1 MGVFSWTFPSAV
13 VSIDAPAS
21 GDLMRLEQIVI
32 QGFKSFA
39 EKTEV
44 KVFSGVTCIV
54 GPNGCGKSNVADA
67 IRWALG
73 EQSPKTLR
81 GQKME
86 DVIFHG
92 SASRKAVGLAEVGLI
107 FNNDGGLPVPWS
119 EVGVARRLY
128 RTGESEYLL
137 NKSVCRLRDVQ
148 DLFAGTGVNPK
159 AYALMDQDRLNH
171 VLTAK
176 PWERR
181 IFIEEAAGV
190 ARYKQQRSETQ
201 GKLEA
206 TRQNLQRVRDVMDE
220 VKRQVGSLE
229 RQARKAQQ
237 YKALHQERQQLDLAM
252 LAADYAGL
260 TAAHEALLQ
269 ESARLRREEDERR
282 VMIAQLSAREATARA
297 AIQESEYR
305 LADLRQSAQKFQ
317 GEVERLLERREQMGS
332 QIRELGEEDG
342 RLGEEIRALSDRR
355 AELAVKREDTIRAL
369 AEARERFATLDQQ
382 VRSLDVDLE
391 ARRAEL
397 GVRRS
402 AVEALRLEQ
411 IRTAGDRAELT
422 RYAGELRER
431 VAQLDRRRER
441 LEGET
446 AAARTEADAL
456 AAARRRL
463 ETSFEQ
469 TGVQLSLL
477 SGEREQVEQEL
488 GRQEAQRAQAKEAL
502 GTLRVAIAAKES
514 AREALSRLEREREGY
529 GAGVRSLF
537 SPHAAAAVM
546 GVVGTVADL
555 LDVPPGLEPAV
566 EAVLGDRL
574 QWVIVER
581 FEHAR
586 GALAYLE
593 REGGG
598 AATLVSLETIVS
610 SNHRETPPEDSEITW
625 ADRLVGGPRAD
636 LVQHLLGHV
645 GVVAHLDVAERLW
658 RRPGVPA
665 TYVTRAG
672 EVLSPSGA
680 LTGGRRQN
688 ERQANDHSLLGR
700 KRALRQLSEELGDLA
715 LQAEEQQ
722 HRLHALEREVES
734 LRGRQEVLQVSVHA
748 QETARLT
755 GEKDLEAARREAER
769 VLRHLDTL
777 EVEERQ
783 LAGESATAQQE
794 LGALE
799 DRMAQV
805 AAREGEIERE
815 MSDLR
820 AGLEADQAEE
830 ASIVAR
836 ATACRVDLATV
847 LERVE
852 ALGREIDSVSEIGV
866 ECGLRLEEA
875 SNRRAQLLERRED
888 LSREQAL
895 TDERARVVSAERDR
909 KERDVAVLAEEHGRR
924 LDERQAMENEMR
936 EAHRSLDGLV
946 SRIHELDLKETEGR
960 VRREELLQEAGR
972 RHAVDGADTLL
983 AAHDSARDLEA
994 VRLRHGEL
1002 GEKLE
1007 SMGPVNLVADDEYRE
1022 LQERLEFLR
1031 SQHDDLVQSMK
1042 DLDRALRGMTRTA
1055 QERFQEAFEEINR
1068 HFSGIFQRLFEGGRA
1083 ELRMVP
1089 PEEGED
1095 DPLELGVE
1103 LMAQPRGKR
1112 LQAVTLMSGGERAL
1126 TGLALLFAIFYFRPS
1141 PFCVLDEVDAPL
1153 DDANIHRF
1161 IRVLRELCTQTQ
1173 FIVITHNRKTMEAAD
1188 VLYGV
1193 TMQEPGLSRLVSVK
1207 LTDA

>member
-1 MGVFSWTFPSAV
+1 
-13 VSIDAPAS
+13 
-21 GDLMRLEQIVI
+21 MRLELIVI

-39 EKTEV
+39 EKTEI
-44 KVFSGVTCIV
+44 KVFPGVTCIV

-92 SASRKAVGLAEVGLI
+92 ASSRKAVGLAEVGLV
-107 FNNDGGLPVPWS
+107 FNNDGGLNVPWS

-128 RTGESEYLL
+128 RTGESEYIL
-137 NKSVCRLRDVQ
+137 NKGVCRLRDIQ

-201 GKLEA
+201 GKLDA

-220 VKRQVGSLE
+220 VKRQVSSLE
-229 RQARKAQQ
+229 RQAKKAQQ
-237 YKALHQERQQLDLAM
+237 YKALHQERQALDLAM
-252 LAADYAGL
+252 LAADYG
-260 TAAHEALLQ
+260 ALRQ
-269 ESARLRREEDERR
+269 EGARLRRGEDERR
-282 VMIAQLSAREATARA
+282 VAIAQVEAREATLRA
-297 AIQESEYR
+297 AIQESDYR

-317 GEVERLLERREQMGS
+317 GEVERLLERREQMGA
-332 QIRELGEEDG
+332 QIREMGEEEL
-342 RLGEEIRALSDRR
+342 RLGEEIRAITERR
-355 AELAVKREDTIRAL
+355 ADVGAKLEDAIRAL
-369 AEARERFATLDQQ
+369 TEARERFAGLNRQ
-382 VRSLDVDLE
+382 VKALEADLE
-391 ARRAEL
+391 GCRAEL
-397 GVRRS
+397 GRRRA

-411 IRTAGDRAELT
+411 IRAAGDRAELT
-422 RYAGELRER
+422 RSAGELRER
-431 VAQLDRRRER
+431 GAQLERRRER
-441 LEGET
+441 LEAET
-446 AAARTEADAL
+446 ASARGKADAL

-463 ETSFEQ
+463 ETSIEQ

-477 SGEREQVEQEL
+477 TGEREQVEEEL
-488 GRQEAQRAQAKEAL
+488 GRQSAMRVHAQESLAA
-502 GTLRVAIAAKES
+502 LRVAIAAKES
-514 AREALSRLEREREGY
+514 AREALDLLEREREGY

-537 SPHAAAAVM
+537 SPQAVSSVA

-555 LDVPPGLEPAV
+555 LDVPSGLEPAV
-566 EAVLGDRL
+566 EAVLGDKL

-581 FEHAR
+581 FEHSR
-586 GALAYLE
+586 TALGYLE
-593 REGGG
+593 REGVG
-598 AATLVSLETIVS
+598 AATLLALETIAS
-610 SNHRETPPEDSEITW
+610 ASQAAGGRTDDKEITW
-625 ADRLVGGPRAD
+625 ADRLVGGTRPE
-636 LVQHLLGHV
+636 LVRHLLAHV
-645 GVVAHLDVAERLW
+645 AIVGSLDVAEALW
-658 RRPGVPA
+658 RRNGTAA
-665 TYVTRAG
+665 TFVTRAG
-672 EVLSPSGA
+672 EVLSPTGA
-680 LTGGRRQN
+680 LTGGRRHN
-688 ERQANDHSLLGR
+688 EQQANDHSLLGR
-700 KRALRQLSEELGDLA
+700 KRALRQLSEELGGLA
-715 LQAEEQQ
+715 LQAEDALR
-722 HRLHALEREVES
+722 RLQALDGEVES
-734 LRGRQEVLQVSVHA
+734 LRSRQEVLQVSVHA
-748 QETARLT
+748 QESARLS
-755 GEKDLEAARREAER
+755 GEKDIEAAHREADR
-769 VLRHLDTL
+769 VLRHLETL
-777 EVEERQ
+777 QAERRQ
-783 LAGESATAQQE
+783 LSGEAAT
-794 LGALE
+794 
-799 DRMAQV
+799 
-805 AAREGEIERE
+805 AARELEALDGRLGEVVTRETDIERE
-815 MSDLR
+815 MTVLR
-820 AGLEADQAEE
+820 AGLEADQAGE
-830 ASIVAR
+830 ASTVVA
-836 ATACRVDLATV
+836 ATTCRVDLATV

-852 ALGREIDSVSEIGV
+852 ALGREIDSLSELEDEFAV
-866 ECGLRLEEA
+866 RLQEA
-875 SNRRAQLLERRED
+875 GSRRAQILDRRQD
-888 LSREQAL
+888 LTREQGR
-895 TDERARVVSAERDR
+895 TDERAREVGAERDR

-924 LDERQAMENEMR
+924 LDERQAAENELR
-936 EAHRSLDGLV
+936 DAQRRLDGLV

-972 RHAVDGADTLL
+972 RHAVDGAETLL
-983 AAHDSARDLEA
+983 AAHDPTRDVEAGKARYE
-994 VRLRHGEL
+994 EL

-1007 SMGPVNLVADDEYRE
+1007 GMGPVNLVADDEYRE

-1055 QERFQEAFEEINR
+1055 QDRFQEAFEEINR
-1068 HFSGIFQRLFEGGRA
+1068 HFGEIFRRLFEGGRA

-1126 TGLALLFAIFYFRPS
+1126 TGLALLFAIFYYRPS

-1161 IRVLRELCTQTQ
+1161 IRVLRELCSQTQ

-1193 TMQEPGLSRLVSVK
+1193 TMEEPGLSRLVSVK
-1207 LTDA
+1207 LTEA

>member
-1 MGVFSWTFPSAV
+1 
-13 VSIDAPAS
+13 
-21 GDLMRLEQIVI
+21 MRLEQIVI

-44 KVFSGVTCIV
+44 QVFPGVTCIV

-92 SASRKAVGLAEVGLI
+92 SSSRKAVGLAEVGLV
-107 FNNDGGLPVPWS
+107 FNNDGGLNVPWS

-137 NKSVCRLRDVQ
+137 NKGVCRLRDIQ

-190 ARYKQQRSETQ
+190 ARYKQQRGETQ
-201 GKLEA
+201 GKLDA

-237 YKALHQERQQLDLAM
+237 YKALHQERQELDLAM

-260 TAAHEALLQ
+260 TAAHEALVQ
-269 ESARLRREEDERR
+269 EMARLRTEEDGRR
-282 VMIAQLSAREATARA
+282 VIIAQLSAREAAARA

-317 GEVERLLERREQMGS
+317 GEVERLLERREQMGA
-332 QIRELGEEDG
+332 QIRELTDEEL
-342 RLGEEIRALSDRR
+342 RLGEEIRSLSERR
-355 AELAVKREDTIRAL
+355 TELTLKREDAIRAL
-369 AEARERFATLDQQ
+369 AEARERFAGLDGQVRTLDA
-382 VRSLDVDLE
+382 DLE
-391 ARRAEL
+391 ARRVEL
-397 GVRRS
+397 GKRRA

-411 IRTAGDRAELT
+411 IRAAGDRADLT

-431 VAQLDRRRER
+431 GAQLERRRER
-441 LEGET
+441 LDGET
-446 AAARTEADAL
+446 TAARTEADAL

-488 GRQEAQRAQAKEAL
+488 MRQE
-502 GTLRVAIAAKES
+502 TLRALAQESLANLRVTIAAKES
-514 AREALSRLEREREGY
+514 AREALGRLEREREGY

-537 SPHAAAAVM
+537 SPQAGAAVS

-555 LDVPPGLEPAV
+555 LEVPPGLEPAV

-593 REGGG
+593 RENAG
-598 AATLVSLETIVS
+598 AATLVSLETLAS
-610 SNHRETPPEDSEITW
+610 QSHPETAGDEAEITW
-625 ADRLVGGPRAD
+625 ADRLVGGPRPE
-636 LVQHLLGHV
+636 LVRHLLGRV
-645 GVVAHLDVAERLW
+645 GVVAHLDVAEALW
-658 RRPGVPA
+658 RRNGLLA

-672 EVLSPSGA
+672 EVLSSSGA

-700 KRALRQLSEELGDLA
+700 KRALRQLSEELGDFA

-722 HRLHALEREVES
+722 GRLQALDREVES

-755 GEKDLEAARREAER
+755 GEKDIEAAHREAER
-769 VLRHLDTL
+769 VLRHLETL
-777 EVEERQ
+777 QTEGRQ
-783 LAGESATAQQE
+783 LEGEAATARE
-794 LGALE
+794 EIEALE
-799 DRMAQV
+799 ARMALV
-805 AAREGEIERE
+805 TARESDIERE
-815 MSDLR
+815 MTTLR
-820 AGLEADQAEE
+820 TGLEADQVEE
-830 ASIVAR
+830 TSIVAQ

-852 ALGREIDSVSEIGV
+852 ALGREIDSLSEIGV
-866 ECGLRLEEA
+866 ECGVRLEEA
-875 SNRRAQLLERRED
+875 SSRRTQLLERRDE
-888 LSREQAL
+888 LGREQAR
-895 TDERARVVSAERDR
+895 TDDRAREVSAERDR
-909 KERDVAVLAEEHGRR
+909 KEREVAVLAEEHAGR
-924 LDERQAMENEMR
+924 LEERQATENEMR
-936 EAHRSLDGLV
+936 EAHRDLDGLI

-972 RHAVDGADTLL
+972 RHALDGAERLL
-983 AAHDSARDLEA
+983 AAHDSARDFEA
-994 VRLRHGEL
+994 VRLRYEEL
-1002 GEKLE
+1002 GAKLE
-1007 SMGPVNLVADDEYRE
+1007 GMGPVNLVADDEYRE

-1031 SQHDDLVQSMK
+1031 SQHDDLMQSMK

-1068 HFSGIFQRLFEGGRA
+1068 HFAGIFQRLFEGGRA

-1126 TGLALLFAIFYFRPS
+1126 TGLALLFAIFYYRPS

-1161 IRVLRELCTQTQ
+1161 IRVLRELCSQTQ
-1173 FIVITHNRKTMEAAD
+1173 FVVITHNRKTMEAAD

>member
-1 MGVFSWTFPSAV
+1 
-13 VSIDAPAS
+13 
-21 GDLMRLEQIVI
+21 MRLEQIVI

-44 KVFSGVTCIV
+44 QVFPGVTCIV

-92 SASRKAVGLAEVGLI
+92 SSSRKAVGLAEVGLI
-107 FNNDGGLPVPWS
+107 FNNDGGLNVPWS

-137 NKSVCRLRDVQ
+137 NKSVCRLRDIQ

-201 GKLEA
+201 GKLDA
-206 TRQNLQRVRDVMDE
+206 TRLNLQRVRDVMDE

-237 YKALHQERQQLDLAM
+237 YKALHRERQEADLAL

-260 TAAHEALLQ
+260 TAAHEALRQ
-269 ESARLRREEDERR
+269 EGTWLRREEEERR
-282 VMIAQLSAREATARA
+282 VLIAQLSAHEATARA

-317 GEVERLLERREQMGS
+317 GEVERLLERREQMGA
-332 QIRELGEEDG
+332 QIRELSEEDV
-342 RLGEEIRALSDRR
+342 RLGDEIAGLRERR
-355 AELAVKREDTIRAL
+355 TELAVKREDTIRAL
-369 AEARERFATLDQQ
+369 GEARERFAALDRQ
-382 VRSLDVDLE
+382 VRVIDADLE
-391 ARRAEL
+391 TRRAEL
-397 GVRRS
+397 AVRR
-402 AVEALRLEQ
+402 AAMEGLRLEQ
-411 IRTAGDRAELT
+411 IRAAGDRAELT

-431 VAQLDRRRER
+431 SVQLERRRER
-441 LEGET
+441 LDAET
-446 AAARTEADAL
+446 AAAQTEADTL

-463 ETSFEQ
+463 ESSVEQ

-488 GRQEAQRAQAKEAL
+488 ARQE
-502 GTLRVAIAAKES
+502 TLRVQAQESLASLRVSLAAKES

-537 SPHAAAAVM
+537 SPQATAAVS
-546 GVVGTVADL
+546 GVIGTVADL

-574 QWVIVER
+574 QWVIVRR

-586 GALAYLE
+586 GALGYLE
-593 REGGG
+593 REGAG
-598 AATLVSLETIVS
+598 AATIVSLETLALESPRGERADDDHADV
-610 SNHRETPPEDSEITW
+610 TW
-625 ADRLVGGPRAD
+625 ADRLVGGPRPE
-636 LVQHLLGHV
+636 LVRHLLGQV
-645 GVVAHLDVAERLW
+645 GVVSHLDLAERLW
-658 RRPGVPA
+658 RRGGNPV

-672 EVLSPSGA
+672 EVLAPSGA

-700 KRALRQLSEELGDLA
+700 KRALRQLSEELGTV
-715 LQAEEQQ
+715 
-722 HRLHALEREVES
+722 ALEVEAQQERLSALDREVES
-734 LRGRQEVLQVSVHA
+734 LRARQELLQVSVHA

-755 GEKDLEAARREAER
+755 GEKDIEAARREADR
-769 VLRHLDTL
+769 VWRHLETL
-777 EVEERQ
+777 QSEGRQ
-783 LAGESATAQQE
+783 LVAEAATANQE
-794 LGALE
+794 LEALE
-799 DRMAQV
+799 MRMAEV
-805 AAREGEIERE
+805 AAREGGIERE
-815 MSDLR
+815 LTALR
-820 AGLEADQAEE
+820 GGLEADQVAE
-830 ASIVAR
+830 AAIVGQL
-836 ATACRVDLATV
+836 TACRVDLATV

-852 ALGREIDSVSEIGV
+852 ALGREIDSLGEIGN
-866 ECGLRLEEA
+866 ECSARLDEA
-875 SNRRAQLLERRED
+875 SGRRSQLFERRED
-888 LSREQAL
+888 LSREQAR
-895 TDERARVVSAERDR
+895 TDERAREVSAERDA
-909 KERDVAVLAEEHGRR
+909 KEREVAALAEEHGRR
-924 LDERQAMENEMR
+924 LDERQLKESEMR
-936 EAHRSLDGLV
+936 EAHRALDALI
-946 SRIHELDLKETEGR
+946 SRIHELDLRETEGR

-972 RHAVDGADTLL
+972 RHAIEGADMLL
-983 AAHDSARDLEA
+983 AAHDSTRDVEA
-994 VRLRHGEL
+994 VKARYEEL
-1002 GEKLE
+1002 SAKLE

-1055 QERFQEAFEEINR
+1055 QERFQEAFDAINR
-1068 HFSGIFQRLFEGGRA
+1068 HFSEIFQRLFEGGRA

-1126 TGLALLFAIFYFRPS
+1126 TGLALLFAIFYYRPS

-1161 IRVLRELCTQTQ
+1161 IRVLKELCSQTQ
-1173 FIVITHNRKTMEAAD
+1173 FVVITHNRKTMEAAD

>member
-1 MGVFSWTFPSAV
+1 
-13 VSIDAPAS
+13 
-21 GDLMRLEQIVI
+21 MRLEQIVI

-107 FNNDGGLPVPWS
+107 FNNDGGLQVPWS

-332 QIRELGEEDG
+332 QIRELGEEDL
-342 RLGEEIRALSDRR
+342 RLGEEIRTLSDRR
-355 AELAVKREDTIRAL
+355 TELAVKREETIRAL
-369 AEARERFATLDQQ
+369 AEARERFATLDEQ
-382 VRSLDVDLE
+382 VRRLDTELE
-391 ARRAEL
+391 ARRTEL
-397 GVRRS
+397 GLRRA

-411 IRTAGDRAELT
+411 IRAAGDRAELT

-446 AAARTEADAL
+446 AGARAEADGL

-477 SGEREQVEQEL
+477 SGEREHVEQEL
-488 GRQEAQRAQAKEAL
+488 GRQEALRAQAQESLA
-502 GTLRVAIAAKES
+502 TLRVAIVAKES
-514 AREALSRLEREREGY
+514 AREALHRLEREREGY

-537 SPHAAAAVM
+537 SPHATTAVT
-546 GVVGTVADL
+546 GVIGTVADL

-586 GALAYLE
+586 EALAYLE
-593 REGGG
+593 REGAG
-598 AATLVSLETIVS
+598 AATLVSLETIAS
-610 SNHRETPPEDSEITW
+610 SNHREAPAEDPEITW
-625 ADRLVGGPRAD
+625 ADRLVGGARPE

-645 GVVAHLDVAERLW
+645 GVVTHLDVAERLW
-658 RRPGVPA
+658 RRPGFPA

-700 KRALRQLSEELGDLA
+700 KRALRQLSEELGDLDR
-715 LQAEEQQ
+715 QAEEQQ
-722 HRLHALEREVES
+722 GRLHVLEREVES
-734 LRGRQEVLQVSVHA
+734 LRGRQDVLQVSVHA
-748 QETARLT
+748 HETARLT
-755 GEKDLEAARREAER
+755 GEKDLEAAGREAER

-777 EVEERQ
+777 EVEGRQ

-794 LGALE
+794 LASLE
-799 DRMAQV
+799 ERMARV

-815 MSDLR
+815 MSALR
-820 AGLEADQAEE
+820 TALEADQAEE

-852 ALGREIDSVSEIGV
+852 ALGREIDSLGEIGV
-866 ECGLRLEEA
+866 ECGRRLEEA
-875 SNRRAQLLERRED
+875 SHRRTQLLERRED
-888 LSREQAL
+888 LSREQAH
-895 TDERARVVSAERDR
+895 TDERAREVSAERDR

-924 LDERQAMENEMR
+924 LDERQAMENELR
-936 EAHRSLDGLV
+936 EAHRTLDGLV

-994 VRLRHGEL
+994 VRLRHEEL

-1068 HFSGIFQRLFEGGRA
+1068 HFSAIFQRLFEGGRA

>member
-1 MGVFSWTFPSAV
+1 
-13 VSIDAPAS
+13 
-21 GDLMRLEQIVI
+21 MRLEQIVI
-32 QGFKSFA
+32 QGFKSFV
-39 EKTEV
+39 ERTEV
-44 KVFSGVTCIV
+44 QVFPGVTCIV

-81 GQKME
+81 GHKME
-86 DVIFHG
+86 DVIFQG
-92 SASRKAVGLAEVGLI
+92 SASRKAVGLAEVGLV
-107 FNNDGGLPVPWS
+107 FNNDGGLNVPWS

-137 NKSVCRLRDVQ
+137 NKGVCRLRDIQ

-190 ARYKQQRSETQ
+190 ARYKQQRTETQ
-201 GKLEA
+201 GKLDA

-237 YKALHQERQQLDLAM
+237 YKVLHKERQELDLAM

-269 ESARLRREEDERR
+269 EVARLRREEEERR
-282 VMIAQLSAREATARA
+282 VSIAQFSAHEAAARA

-317 GEVERLLERREQMGS
+317 GEVERLLDRREQMGA
-332 QIRELGEEDG
+332 QIRELSDEEL
-342 RLGEEIRALSDRR
+342 RLGDEIRSLSARR
-355 AELAVKREDTIRAL
+355 AELAVKREDAIRAL
-369 AEARERFATLDQQ
+369 AEARERFAALDRQ
-382 VRSLDVDLE
+382 VRDLDADLE
-391 ARRAEL
+391 ARRVEL
-397 GVRRS
+397 GMRRA

-411 IRTAGDRAELT
+411 IRAAGDRAELT

-431 VAQLDRRRER
+431 GAQLERRRER
-441 LEGET
+441 LQAET
-446 AAARTEADAL
+446 ISARTEADAL

-463 ETSFEQ
+463 EMSFDQ

-488 GRQEAQRAQAKEAL
+488 GRQD
-502 GTLRVAIAAKES
+502 TLRVEAQESLATLRVTIAAKES
-514 AREALSRLEREREGY
+514 AREALDRLEREREGY

-537 SPHAAAAVM
+537 SPQAASAVS
-546 GVVGTVADL
+546 GIVGTVADL
-555 LDVPPGLEPAV
+555 LEVPPGLELAV

-581 FEHAR
+581 FEHCR

-593 REGGG
+593 REGAG
-598 AATLVSLETIVS
+598 AATLVSLETVAS
-610 SNHRETPPEDSEITW
+610 GSPAGDALGDDAEITW
-625 ADRLVGGPRAD
+625 ADRLVGGPRLE
-636 LVQHLLGHV
+636 LVEHLLGRV

-658 RRPGVPA
+658 RRPGVLV

-680 LTGGRRQN
+680 LTGGRRHN

-722 HRLHALEREVES
+722 GRLRVLDREVES

-755 GEKDLEAARREAER
+755 GEKDIEAARREAER
-769 VLRHLDTL
+769 VLRHLETL
-777 EVEERQ
+777 QTEGRQ
-783 LAGESATAQQE
+783 LAGETATARQE
-794 LGALE
+794 LEALE
-799 DRMAQV
+799 ERMAQV
-805 AAREGEIERE
+805 AAREGDIERE
-815 MSDLR
+815 MTTLR
-820 AGLEADQAEE
+820 VGLEADQVEE
-830 ASIVAR
+830 TSIVAQ
-836 ATACRVDLATV
+836 ATACRVELATV

-852 ALGREIDSVSEIGV
+852 ALGREIDSVSEIGA
-866 ECGLRLEEA
+866 ECGVRLEEA
-875 SNRRAQLLERRED
+875 SSRRAQILERRED

-895 TDERARVVSAERDR
+895 TDERAREVGAERDR

-924 LDERQAMENEMR
+924 LDERQATENAMR
-936 EAHRSLDGLV
+936 EAQRGLDSLI

-972 RHAVDGADTLL
+972 RHAVDGPEMLL
-983 AAHDSARDLEA
+983 AAHDSARDVDG
-994 VRLRHGEL
+994 VRMRYEEL
-1002 GEKLE
+1002 GAKLE
-1007 SMGPVNLVADDEYRE
+1007 GMGPVNLVADDEYRE

-1068 HFSGIFQRLFEGGRA
+1068 HFAGIFQRLFEGGRA

-1126 TGLALLFAIFYFRPS
+1126 TGLALLFAIFYYRPS

-1161 IRVLRELCTQTQ
+1161 IRVLRELCSQTQ

-1193 TMQEPGLSRLVSVK
+1193 TMQEPGLSRIVSVK

>member
-1 MGVFSWTFPSAV
+1 
-13 VSIDAPAS
+13 
-21 GDLMRLEQIVI
+21 MRLEQIVI

-44 KVFSGVTCIV
+44 RVFPGVTCIV

-67 IRWALG
+67 VRWALG
-73 EQSPKTLR
+73 EQSPKILR
-81 GQKME
+81 GHKME

-92 SASRKAVGLAEVGLI
+92 SSSRKAVGLAEVGLV
-107 FNNDGGLPVPWS
+107 FNNDGGLNVPWS
-119 EVGVARRLY
+119 EVAVARRLY

-190 ARYKQQRSETQ
+190 ARYKQQRAETQ
-201 GKLEA
+201 GKLDA

-220 VKRQVGSLE
+220 VKRQVSSLE
-229 RQARKAQQ
+229 RQAKKAQQ
-237 YKALHQERQQLDLAM
+237 YKALHQERQALDLAM

-260 TAAHEALLQ
+260 TAAHEALVQ
-269 ESARLRREEDERR
+269 EGARLRREEDERR
-282 VMIAQLSAREATARA
+282 VAIAQIEAREATLRA

-317 GEVERLLERREQMGS
+317 GEVERLLERREQMGA
-332 QIRELGEEDG
+332 QIREMGEEEV
-342 RLGEEIRALSDRR
+342 RLGEEIRSLTERR
-355 AELAVKREDTIRAL
+355 AEVGLKREDAIRAL
-369 AEARERFATLDQQ
+369 GDARERFAGLDRQA
-382 VRSLDVDLE
+382 RELEADLE
-391 ARRAEL
+391 TRRAEL
-397 GVRRS
+397 GRRRE

-411 IRTAGDRAELT
+411 IRAAGDRAELT
-422 RYAGELRER
+422 RSAGELRER
-431 VAQLDRRRER
+431 GAQLERRRER
-441 LEGET
+441 LDAET
-446 AAARTEADAL
+446 TSARGEADAL
-456 AAARRRL
+456 AAARRHL
-463 ETSFEQ
+463 EQNFEQ

-477 SGEREQVEQEL
+477 TGEREQVEEEL
-488 GRQEAQRAQAKEAL
+488 VRQGAMRVQAQEALAA
-502 GTLRVAIAAKES
+502 LRVAIVAKES
-514 AREALSRLEREREGY
+514 AREALERLEREREGY

-537 SPHAAAAVM
+537 SSQAAASVA

-555 LDVPPGLEPAV
+555 LEVPPGLETAV
-566 EAVLGDRL
+566 EAALGDRL

-586 GALAYLE
+586 AALSFLE
-593 REGGG
+593 REGAG
-598 AATLVSLETIVS
+598 AATLLALETLARGSLDGQERTEHKDV
-610 SNHRETPPEDSEITW
+610 TW
-625 ADRLVGGPRAD
+625 ADRLIGGPRPE
-636 LVQHLLGHV
+636 LVRHLLGGV
-645 GVVAHLDVAERLW
+645 GVVGHLDVAETLW
-658 RRPGVPA
+658 RRSGAAA

-680 LTGGRRQN
+680 LTGGRRHH

-715 LQAEEQQ
+715 LEAEEAQRRF
-722 HRLHALEREVES
+722 HGLDHEVES

-748 QETARLT
+748 QETARVSS
-755 GEKDLEAARREAER
+755 EKDIEAARREAER
-769 VLRHLDTL
+769 VLRHLETL
-777 EVEERQ
+777 QVEGRQ
-783 LAGESATAQQE
+783 LSGEASAAAAE
-794 LGALE
+794 IEALDE
-799 DRMAQV
+799 RLADV
-805 AAREGEIERE
+805 AAREAAIERE
-815 MSDLR
+815 MTALR
-820 AGLEADQAEE
+820 RGLEADQAAE
-830 ASIVAR
+830 ASVVAA
-836 ATACRVDLATV
+836 ATSCRVDLATV

-852 ALGREIDSVSEIGV
+852 ALGREIDSLSELERELGT
-866 ECGLRLEEA
+866 RLEEGG
-875 SNRRAQLLERRED
+875 SRRDQILERRRE
-888 LSREQAL
+888 LTREQGR
-895 TDERARVVSAERDR
+895 TDERAREVGAERDR
-909 KERDVAVLAEEHGRR
+909 KERDVAVLAEEHGQR
-924 LDERQAMENEMR
+924 LDLRQAAENEFR
-936 EAHRSLDGLV
+936 EAQRRVDGLV

-972 RHAVDGADTLL
+972 RHAVDVAETLL
-983 AAHDSARDLEA
+983 AAHDSTRDFEAGKARYE
-994 VRLRHGEL
+994 EL
-1002 GEKLE
+1002 GARLE
-1007 SMGPVNLVADDEYRE
+1007 GMGPVNLVADDEYRE

-1068 HFSGIFQRLFEGGRA
+1068 HFGEIFQRLFEGGRA

-1161 IRVLRELCTQTQ
+1161 IRVLRELCSQTQ

-1207 LTDA
+1207 LTEA

>member
-1 MGVFSWTFPSAV
+1 
-13 VSIDAPAS
+13 
-21 GDLMRLEQIVI
+21 MRLELIVI

-39 EKTEV
+39 EKTEI
-44 KVFSGVTCIV
+44 KVFPGVTCIV

-67 IRWALG
+67 VRWALG

-92 SASRKAVGLAEVGLI
+92 ASSRKAVGLAEVGLV
-107 FNNDGGLPVPWS
+107 FNNDGGLNVPWS

-128 RTGESEYLL
+128 RTGESEYAL
-137 NKSVCRLRDVQ
+137 NKNVCRLRDIQ

-190 ARYKQQRSETQ
+190 ARYKQQRAETQ
-201 GKLEA
+201 GKLDA

-220 VKRQVGSLE
+220 VKRQVSSLE
-229 RQARKAQQ
+229 RQAKKAQQ
-237 YKALHQERQQLDLAM
+237 YKALHQERQALDLAM

-260 TAAHEALLQ
+260 TAAHEALVQ
-269 ESARLRREEDERR
+269 EGARLRRDESERR
-282 VMIAQLSAREATARA
+282 VAIAQVEAREATLRA
-297 AIQESEYR
+297 AIQESDYR

-317 GEVERLLERREQMGS
+317 GEVERLLERREQMGA
-332 QIRELGEEDG
+332 QIREMGEEEL
-342 RLGEEIRALSDRR
+342 RLGEEMRSLTERR
-355 AELAVKREDTIRAL
+355 GEVGVKREDALRAL
-369 AEARERFATLDQQ
+369 SEARERFAALDRQ
-382 VRSLDVDLE
+382 VRVLEADLE
-391 ARRAEL
+391 LRRAEL
-397 GVRRS
+397 GRRR
-402 AVEALRLEQ
+402 AAIEALRLEQ
-411 IRTAGDRAELT
+411 IRAAGDRAELT
-422 RYAGELRER
+422 RSAGELRER
-431 VAQLDRRRER
+431 GAQLERRRER
-441 LEGET
+441 LEAET
-446 AAARTEADAL
+446 AAARGEADAL

-477 SGEREQVEQEL
+477 TGEREQVEEEL
-488 GRQEAQRAQAKEAL
+488 GRQSARRAHAQESLAA
-502 GTLRVAIAAKES
+502 LRVSIAAKES
-514 AREALSRLEREREGY
+514 AREALDLLEREREGY

-537 SPHAAAAVM
+537 SPQAASSVA

-581 FEHAR
+581 FEHSR
-586 GALAYLE
+586 TALGYLA
-593 REGGG
+593 REGVG
-598 AATLVSLETIVS
+598 AATLLALETIASAHTAGGRTDDKEV
-610 SNHRETPPEDSEITW
+610 TW
-625 ADRLVGGPRAD
+625 ADRLVGGTRPE
-636 LVQHLLGHV
+636 LVRHLLGHV
-645 GVVAHLDVAERLW
+645 AIVGSLDVAEALW
-658 RRPGVPA
+658 RRNGTVA
-665 TYVTRAG
+665 TFVTRAG

-680 LTGGRRQN
+680 LTGGRRHN
-688 ERQANDHSLLGR
+688 EQQVNDHSLLGR
-700 KRALRQLSEELGDLA
+700 KRTLRQLSEELGGLA
-715 LQAEEQQ
+715 LQAEEAVR
-722 HRLHALEREVES
+722 RLQVLEGAVES

-748 QETARLT
+748 QESARLS
-755 GEKDLEAARREAER
+755 GEKDIEATHREAER
-769 VLRHLDTL
+769 VLRHLETL
-777 EVEERQ
+777 QAERRQ
-783 LAGESATAQQE
+783 LSGEAAT
-794 LGALE
+794 
-799 DRMAQV
+799 
-805 AAREGEIERE
+805 AARELEALDGRLSEVTTRETDIERE
-815 MSDLR
+815 MTVLR
-820 AGLEADQAEE
+820 AGLETDQAGE
-830 ASIVAR
+830 ASTVAA
-836 ATACRVDLATV
+836 ATTCRVDLATV

-852 ALGREIDSVSEIGV
+852 ALGREIDSLGELQGEFVV
-866 ECGLRLEEA
+866 RLQEA
-875 SNRRAQLLERRED
+875 GSRRSQILDRRQD
-888 LSREQAL
+888 LTREQGQ
-895 TDERARVVSAERDR
+895 TDERAREVGAERDR
-909 KERDVAVLAEEHGRR
+909 KERDVAALAEEHARR
-924 LDERQAMENEMR
+924 LGERQAMETELR
-936 EAHRSLDGLV
+936 EAQRGLDGLV

-972 RHAVDGADTLL
+972 RHAVDGAETLL
-983 AAHDSARDLEA
+983 AAHDPTRDIEAGKARYE
-994 VRLRHGEL
+994 EL

-1007 SMGPVNLVADDEYRE
+1007 GMGPVNLVADDEYRE

-1031 SQHDDLVQSMK
+1031 SQYDDLVQSMK

-1055 QERFQEAFEEINR
+1055 QDRFQEAFEEINR
-1068 HFSGIFQRLFEGGRA
+1068 HFGEIFQRLFEGGRA

-1126 TGLALLFAIFYFRPS
+1126 TGLALLFAIFYYRPS

-1161 IRVLRELCTQTQ
+1161 IRVLRELCSQTQ

-1193 TMQEPGLSRLVSVK
+1193 TMEEPGLSRIVSVR
-1207 LTDA
+1207 LTEA

>member
-1 MGVFSWTFPSAV
+1 
-13 VSIDAPAS
+13 
-21 GDLMRLEQIVI
+21 MRLEQIII

-44 KVFSGVTCIV
+44 QVFPGVTCIV

-81 GQKME
+81 GHKME

-92 SASRKAVGLAEVGLI
+92 SSSRKAVGLAEVGLV
-107 FNNDGGLPVPWS
+107 FNNDGGLDVPWS

-137 NKSVCRLRDVQ
+137 NKGVCRLRDIQ

-201 GKLEA
+201 GKLDA

-237 YKALHQERQQLDLAM
+237 YKALHQERQELDLAM

-260 TAAHEALLQ
+260 TAAHDALVQ
-269 ESARLRREEDERR
+269 EMSRLRGEEEERR
-282 VMIAQLSAREATARA
+282 VTIAQLSAREATARA
-297 AIQESEYR
+297 TIQESEYR

-317 GEVERLLERREQMGS
+317 GEVERLLERREQMGA
-332 QIRELGEEDG
+332 QIRELNDEEL
-342 RLGEEIRALSDRR
+342 RLGEEIRSLTERR
-355 AELAVKREDTIRAL
+355 AELTLKRDDAIRAL
-369 AEARERFATLDQQ
+369 AESRERFAGLDRQ
-382 VRSLDVDLE
+382 VRALDADLE
-391 ARRAEL
+391 ARRVDLAT
-397 GVRRS
+397 RRA

-411 IRTAGDRAELT
+411 IRAAGDRAELT

-431 VAQLDRRRER
+431 ATQLERRRER
-441 LEGET
+441 LEAET
-446 AAARTEADAL
+446 ASARTEADGL

-463 ETSFEQ
+463 ESSFEQ

-488 GRQEAQRAQAKEAL
+488 ARQETLRVQAQESLA
-502 GTLRVAIAAKES
+502 TLRVAIAAKES
-514 AREALSRLEREREGY
+514 AREALVRLEREREGY

-537 SPHAAAAVM
+537 APQAATAVS

-555 LDVPPGLEPAV
+555 LEVPPGLEPAV

-593 REGGG
+593 HEGAG
-598 AATLVSLETIVS
+598 AATLVSLETLAANGYAGEPVA
-610 SNHRETPPEDSEITW
+610 EDTEITW
-625 ADRLVGGPRAD
+625 ADRLVGGPRPE
-636 LVQHLLGHV
+636 LVRHLLGRV
-645 GVVAHLDVAERLW
+645 GVVAHLDVAESLW
-658 RRPGVPA
+658 RRSGQVA
-665 TYVTRAG
+665 TYVTRTG

-680 LTGGRRQN
+680 LTGGRRHN

-722 HRLHALEREVES
+722 RGLQALDREVDS
-734 LRGRQEVLQVSVHA
+734 LRARQEVLQVSVHA

-755 GEKDLEAARREAER
+755 GEKDIEAARREAER
-769 VLRHLDTL
+769 VLRHLETL
-777 EVEERQ
+777 ETEGRQ
-783 LAGESATAQQE
+783 LAGETATTRQE
-794 LGALE
+794 LEALE
-799 DRMAQV
+799 ERMAQV
-805 AAREGEIERE
+805 TAREADVERE
-815 MSDLR
+815 MTALR
-820 AGLEADQAEE
+820 AGLETDQAEE
-830 ASIVAR
+830 ASIVAQ
-836 ATACRVDLATV
+836 ATTCRVDLATV

-852 ALGREIDSVSEIGV
+852 ALGREIDSVSEIAV
-866 ECGLRLEEA
+866 ECGARLEEA
-875 SNRRAQLLERRED
+875 SARRTQLLERRED
-888 LSREQAL
+888 LSREQAR
-895 TDERARVVSAERDR
+895 TDERAREVSAERDR

-924 LDERQAMENEMR
+924 LDERQATESEMR
-936 EAHRSLDGLV
+936 EAQRALDGLI
-946 SRIHELDLKETEGR
+946 SRIHELDLRETEGR

-972 RHAVDGADTLL
+972 RHAVDGAEMLL
-983 AAHDSARDLEA
+983 AAHDSARDLDS
-994 VRLRHGEL
+994 VKLRHEEL
-1002 GEKLE
+1002 GAKLE
-1007 SMGPVNLVADDEYRE
+1007 GMGPVNLVADDEYRE

-1055 QERFQEAFEEINR
+1055 QERFQEAFDEINR
-1068 HFSGIFQRLFEGGRA
+1068 HFAGIFQRLFEGGRA

-1126 TGLALLFAIFYFRPS
+1126 TGLALLFAIFYYRPS

-1161 IRVLRELCTQTQ
+1161 IRVLRELCSQTQ
-1173 FIVITHNRKTMEAAD
+1173 FVVITHNRKTMEAAD

>member
-1 MGVFSWTFPSAV
+1 
-13 VSIDAPAS
+13 
-21 GDLMRLEQIVI
+21 MRLEQIVI

-107 FNNDGGLPVPWS
+107 FNNDGGLQVPWS

-332 QIRELGEEDG
+332 QIRELGEEDL
-342 RLGEEIRALSDRR
+342 RLGEEIRTLSDRR
-355 AELAVKREDTIRAL
+355 TELAVKREETIRTL
-369 AEARERFATLDQQ
+369 AEARERFATLDEQ
-382 VRSLDVDLE
+382 VRRLDADLE
-391 ARRAEL
+391 ARRTEL
-397 GVRRS
+397 GLRRA

-411 IRTAGDRAELT
+411 IRAAGDRAELT

-446 AAARTEADAL
+446 AGARAEADGL
-456 AAARRRL
+456 AAVRRRL

-469 TGVQLSLL
+469 TGAQLSLL

-488 GRQEAQRAQAKEAL
+488 GRQEALRAQAQESLA
-502 GTLRVAIAAKES
+502 TLRVAIAAKES
-514 AREALSRLEREREGY
+514 AREALHRLEREREGY

-537 SPHAAAAVM
+537 SPHATTAVT
-546 GVVGTVADL
+546 GVIGTVADL

-586 GALAYLE
+586 EALAYLE
-593 REGGG
+593 REGAG
-598 AATLVSLETIVS
+598 AATLVSLETIAS
-610 SNHRETPPEDSEITW
+610 SNHREAPAEDPEITW
-625 ADRLVGGPRAD
+625 AERLVGGARPE

-645 GVVAHLDVAERLW
+645 GVVTHLDVAERLW
-658 RRPGVPA
+658 RRPGFPV
-665 TYVTRAG
+665 TYVTRTG

-715 LQAEEQQ
+715 RQAEEQQ
-722 HRLHALEREVES
+722 GRLHVLEREVES
-734 LRGRQEVLQVSVHA
+734 LRGRQDVLQVSVHA
-748 QETARLT
+748 HETARLT

-777 EVEERQ
+777 EVEGRQ

-794 LGALE
+794 LGSLE
-799 DRMAQV
+799 ERMARV

-815 MSDLR
+815 MSALR
-820 AGLEADQAEE
+820 TALETDQAEE

-852 ALGREIDSVSEIGV
+852 ALGREIDSLGEIGV
-866 ECGLRLEEA
+866 ECGRRLEEA
-875 SNRRAQLLERRED
+875 SHRRSQLLERRED
-888 LSREQAL
+888 LSREQAH
-895 TDERARVVSAERDR
+895 TDERAREVSAERDR

-924 LDERQAMENEMR
+924 LDERQAMENELR
-936 EAHRSLDGLV
+936 EAHRTLDGLV

-994 VRLRHGEL
+994 VRLRHEEL

-1055 QERFQEAFEEINR
+1055 QERFQEALEEINR
-1068 HFSGIFQRLFEGGRA
+1068 HFSAIFQRLFEGGRA